1 MTRLVHDPA
10 EHRAACDD
18 ARARG
23 LRVGLVPTMGALHAG
38 HLSLVDEAKRRAGFV
53 AATIFV
59 NPLQFGP
66 NEDLDRYPR
75 TREADVALLRE
86 RGVDLVFAPAPS
98 AMYPEGFQTEV
109 AVSTLTERL
118 DGVFRPGHFRGVTPV
133 VAKLFNLTGPSVA
146 VFGRKDYQQWRVLER
161 MARDLDMPI
170 DVVGMPTV
178 REPDGLALSS
188 RNRYL
193 DAPSRERALAIA
205 RGLRVAHDA
214 FVAGE
219 RDASKLAALARAPI
233 ERAFDRIDYVA
244 ACHPATLE
252 PLDGV
257 ADEVVLLIAAHLGTT
272 RLIDN
277 CVLGRDPRP

>member
-1 MTRLVHDPA
+1 MTRLVHLPA
-10 EHRAACDD
+10 ELRGACDD

-53 AATIFV
+53 AASIFV

-66 NEDLDRYPR
+66 SEDLDRYPR
-75 TREADVALLRE
+75 TLEADVALLRE

-109 AVSTLTERL
+109 AVSTLTQPL
-118 DGVFRPGHFRGVTPV
+118 DGEFRPGHFRGVTTV
-133 VAKLFNLTGPSVA
+133 VAKLFGLAGASVA
-146 VFGRKDYQQWRVLER
+146 LFGRKDYQQWRVIER

-170 DVVGMPTV
+170 EVVGMPTV
-178 REPDGLALSS
+178 REGDGLALSS

-193 DAPSRERALAIA
+193 DDAARARALAIA
-205 RGLRVAHDA
+205 RGLREAWDA
-214 FVAGE
+214 YERGE
-219 RDASKLAALARAPI
+219 RDAPRLEALARAPV
-233 ERAFDRIDYVA
+233 EAAFDRVDYVA
-244 ACHPATLE
+244 ARHPESLAPLE
-252 PLDGV
+252 GRSD
-257 ADEVVLLIAAHLGTT
+257 DVVLLVAAHLGAT